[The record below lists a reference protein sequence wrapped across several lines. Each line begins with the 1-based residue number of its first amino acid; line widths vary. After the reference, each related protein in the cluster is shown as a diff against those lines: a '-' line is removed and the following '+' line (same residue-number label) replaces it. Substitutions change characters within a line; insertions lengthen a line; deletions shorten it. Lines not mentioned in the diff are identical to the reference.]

1 MKQTIS
7 VLVENQAGVLNRITG
22 LFSRR
27 AFNIESLAVG
37 PTDDP
42 TVSRITIIVDSGNSV
57 VEQVEKQLNKLV
69 EVIKV
74 RTLDEHTIIG
84 RELMILKVTAN
95 NKTRQDIMTICSI
108 YGAKVDDISPTSMTL
123 ELSDTPDRLDTFQTM
138 MRSFNILEVAR
149 TGMVAVQK
157 GGGGFKCAA

>member
-37 PTDDP
+37 VTDDP

-74 RTLDEHTIIG
+74 RTLDEASMIG
-84 RELMILKVTAN
+84 RELMILKVSAN
-95 NKTRQDIMTICSI
+95 TRTRSDIMTICNLC
-108 YGAKVDDISPTSMTL
+108 GAKVADLSPNSITI
-123 ELSDTPDRLDTFQTM
+123 EVSDTPDRVNTFEEL
-138 MRSFNILEVAR
+138 MRPFHILEVVR
-149 TGMVAVQK
+149 TGMVALQK
-157 GGGGFKCAA
+157 GGGKI

>member
-37 PTDDP
+37 VTDDP
-42 TVSRITIIVDSGNSV
+42 DFSRITIIVDSGNSV
-57 VEQVEKQLNKLV
+57 VEQVEKQLNKLI

-74 RTLDEHTIIG
+74 RTIPEDKMIG
-84 RELMILKVTAN
+84 RELVLVKVNAT
-95 NKTRQDIMTICSI
+95 NKTRQDIMTICEI
-108 YGAKVDDISPTSMTL
+108 MGAKVSDISPTSMTL
-123 ELSDTPDRLDTFQTM
+123 ELSDTPERVDTFESM
-138 MRSFNILEVAR
+138 LRPFSILEVVR
-149 TGMVAVQK
+149 TGVIALQK
-157 GGGGFKCAA
+157 GGGKI

>member
-37 PTDDP
+37 VTDDP
-42 TVSRITIIVDSGNSV
+42 TISRITIIVDSGNSV

-74 RTLDEHTIIG
+74 RTLDESSLIG
-84 RELMILKVTAN
+84 RELMIIKVSAN
-95 NKTRQDIMTICSI
+95 KNTREQIMTICNI
-108 YGAKVDDISPTSMTL
+108 CGAKVADISPTSMTM
-123 ELSDTPDRLDTFQTM
+123 ELSDTPDRIDTFEDM
-138 MRSFNILEVAR
+138 MRPFNILEVAR
-149 TGMVAVQK
+149 TGVIALQR
-157 GGGGFKCAA
+157 GGGKI

>member
-37 PTDDP
+37 VTDDP
-42 TVSRITIIVDSGNSV
+42 AFSRITIIVDSGNSV
-57 VEQVEKQLNKLV
+57 VEQVEKQLNKLI

-74 RTLDEHTIIG
+74 RTIPEDKLIG
-84 RELMILKVTAN
+84 RELVLVKVNATT
-95 NKTRQDIMTICSI
+95 KTRQDIMTICDI
-108 YGAKVDDISPTSMTL
+108 MGAKVSDISPTSLTL
-123 ELSDTPDRLDTFQTM
+123 ELSDTPDRVDTFEAM
-138 MRSFNILEVAR
+138 LRPFSILEVVR
-149 TGMVAVQK
+149 TGVIALQK
-157 GGGGFKCAA
+157 GGGKI

>member
-7 VLVENQAGVLNRITG
+7 VLVENQAGALNRITG

-37 PTDDP
+37 VTDDP
-42 TVSRITIIVDSGNSV
+42 SISRITIIVDSGNSV

-74 RTLDEHTIIG
+74 RVIEEDKMIG
-84 RELMILKVTAN
+84 RELMIIKVNATT
-95 NKTRQDIMTICSI
+95 KTLPDIMNVCQIMGGKI
-108 YGAKVDDISPTSMTL
+108 DDISPTSMTL
-123 ELSDTPDRLDTFQTM
+123 ELSDTTERVELFQALL
-138 MRSFNILEVAR
+138 RPFSILEVVR
-149 TGMVAVQK
+149 TGMIAVQK
-157 GGGGFKCAA
+157 GSGKI

>member
-84 RELMILKVTAN
+84 RELMILKVAAN
-95 NKTRQDIMTICSI
+95 NKTRQDIMTICTI

-157 GGGGFKCAA
+157 GGGRI

>member
-7 VLVENQAGVLNRITG
+7 VLVENRAGVLNRITG

-37 PTDDP
+37 VTDDP

-74 RTLDEHTIIG
+74 RTLNEHSLIG
-84 RELMILKVTAN
+84 RELILIKVNAN
-95 NKTRQDIMTICSI
+95 NKTRQDIMTICNI
-108 YGAKVDDISPTSMTL
+108 CGAKVDDITPTSMTL
-123 ELSDTPDRLDTFQTM
+123 ELSATKEKVDTFESL
-138 MRSFNILEVAR
+138 MRPFSILEVVR
-149 TGMVAVQK
+149 TGVIAIQK
-157 GGGGFKCAA
+157 GSGKI